1 MQLRENV
8 KHLVIVMNDQTPIWL
23 KIKPEREAYYE
34 RSRARAKELMASLLM
49 SAWGDLEATKKVKDE
64 IEPYMRRYGMSYN
77 EIDREIKV
85 IQYFERVV
93 DEEGTDPDM
102 PPQQSPE
109 EKEKNEGKVTTKAS
123 GEKIAKEIRD
133 EKAGEPCSWLPSEA
147 AMRAMEVRAMQREYE
162 VIQEIERKVDDSD
175 TDPDMPSLV
184 SDTDSDM

>member
-34 RSRARAKELMASLLM
+34 RSRARAKELMAILLM
-49 SAWGDLEATKKVKDE
+49 SAGGDPEATKKVKDE

-77 EIDREIKV
+77 EIDREIEV
-85 IQYFERVV
+85 IQHFERVV

-102 PPQQSPE
+102 PPQQS
-109 EKEKNEGKVTTKAS
+109 AWS
-123 GEKIAKEIRD
+123 
-133 EKAGEPCSWLPSEA
+133 
-147 AMRAMEVRAMQREYE
+147 MRNPHPEVRAMQRECE